1 MGITTIAIRNLGRNK
16 FRTVLT
22 IAALTVAIIAFVL
35 LRTVI
40 WSWTVAVEQSAVD
53 RIGSRHKVSFIM
65 ELPRRYAEEIRQL
78 PGVKNVAYATWFGA
92 KDPKHKDEFFG
103 SIAVEPDDI
112 LKVYD
117 EIIVPPDQ
125 VRAWK
130 ENRRGVL
137 VGDAIAKKYGW
148 KVGDRLVL
156 QGTIY
161 PGDWEFQ
168 ISGIYTSK
176 RATVDRSTVW
186 LQWKYVNE
194 SRPPRMQDQVG
205 WIMSRVDGAQNAATV
220 AKSIDRKFDERDIQT
235 LSMDER
241 AFQSSFLGMLSTILD
256 AMAFLSVVILAIIAL
271 ILANTIAM
279 GVRERTQEY
288 GVLRAIGFLPK
299 HIVIFILGESLAL
312 GAIGGAIGLGIAY
325 VFVNFGVGPFVEENF
340 GAIFP
345 FFRVSPSVAGMAFGL
360 SLLLGLLAA
369 LLPARQ
375 AARLE
380 VVGALRRV
388 G

>member
-1 MGITTIAIRNLGRNK
+1 MGIATIAVRNLGRNK

-22 IAALTVAIIAFVL
+22 LAALTFAILTFVL

-40 WSWTVAVEQSAVD
+40 WSWTVAVEQAAVD

-65 ELPRRYAEEIRQL
+65 EVPKRYAEDIRQI
-78 PGVKNVAYATWFGA
+78 PGVKHVAYASWFGA
-92 KDPKHKDEFFG
+92 KYPKDKDAFFG
-103 SIAVEPDDI
+103 SIAVEPEDI
-112 LKVYD
+112 VKVYD
-117 EIIVPPDQ
+117 EIIVAPNQ
-125 VRAWK
+125 LAAWK

-137 VGDAIAKKYGW
+137 VGDAIAAKYGW
-148 KVGDRLVL
+148 KVGDKLVL

-161 PGDWEFQ
+161 PGDWEFEV
-168 ISGIYTSK
+168 SGIYTSK
-176 RATVDRSTVW
+176 RATVDRSSVW

-205 WIMSRVDGAQNAATV
+205 WIMSRVDNSGSTATI
-220 AKSIDRKFDERDIQT
+220 AKAIDKKFEDRDIQL

-241 AFQSSFLGMLSTILD
+241 AFQASFLGMLSTILD
-256 AMAFLSVVILAIIAL
+256 AMSFLSLVILVIIGL

-299 HIVIFILGESLAL
+299 HVVTFILSESLVL
-312 GAIGGAIGLGIAY
+312 GAIGGVIGLAVSYAFINGA
-325 VFVNFGVGPFVEENF
+325 FGPFIEENM
-340 GAIFP
+340 GAYFP
-345 FFRVSPSVAGMAFGL
+345 FFRVSPGVAATAFGL
-360 SLLLGLLAA
+360 SVLLGFAAA

-380 VVGALRRV
+380 VVSSLRRV

>member
-1 MGITTIAIRNLGRNK
+1 MGIVTIAARNLGRNK
-16 FRTVLT
+16 FRTVFTL
-22 IAALTVAIIAFVL
+22 AGLMVAILAFVL

-40 WSWTVAVEQSAVD
+40 WSWTVAVEQAAVD

-65 ELPRRYAEEIRQL
+65 PLPRRYAEEIRQI
-78 PGVKNVAYATWFGA
+78 PGVRDVAYANWFGA

-117 EIIVPPDQ
+117 EIVVPPEQ
-125 VRAWK
+125 VKAWK
-130 ENRRGVL
+130 ENRRGVI
-137 VGDAIAKKYGW
+137 VGDALAKKYGW

-161 PGDWEFQ
+161 PGDWEFE

-176 RATVDRSTVW
+176 RATVDRSTIW
-186 LQWKYVNE
+186 LQWKYLNE
-194 SRPPRMQDQVG
+194 SQPPRLQDQVG
-205 WIMSRVDGAQNAATV
+205 WIMARVDSAGNAAAIARAV
-220 AKSIDRKFDERDIQT
+220 DEKFEDRDIQT

-241 AFQSSFLGMLSTILD
+241 AFQSSFLGMLSTILK
-256 AMAFLSVVILAIIAL
+256 AIELVSVVLMLIMAL
-271 ILANTIAM
+271 VLGNTIAM

-299 HIVIFILGESLAL
+299 HIVSFILGESLVLGAL
-312 GAIGGAIGLGIAY
+312 GGALGLAVAY
-325 VFVNFGVGPFVEENF
+325 PFVNGVFGPFVEENF
-340 GAIFP
+340 GAFFP
-345 FFRVSPSVAGMAFGL
+345 FFRVSPSVAGTAFVL
-360 SLLLGLLAA
+360 SLLLGLFAA
-369 LLPARQ
+369 LIPARQ